1 VTVRLGVLVSGS
13 GSNLGAILAA
23 ISAGE
28 LDAEVGVV
36 ISNKPG
42 VRALERAADAG
53 VPTEVLSHRDYASR
67 EAYDRALAERLRAA
81 RVEWVVLA
89 GFMRIVT
96 KELLDAFPERVL
108 NIHPALL
115 PAFPGVDAQ
124 AQALAYGVRITGCT
138 VHLVDA
144 GVDTG
149 PIVAQVAV
157 PVLPGDD
164 RERLAARILVEE
176 HRLYVEV
183 LRAIAA
189 GRLLVEQATA
199 EGGRKRAWLE
209 ASPPGPEAEALGPG

>member
-23 ISAGE
+23 IASGE

-42 VRALERAADAG
+42 VRALERASEAG
-53 VPTEVLSHRDYASR
+53 VSTEVLSHRDHASR

-81 RVEWVVLA
+81 DVEWVVLA

-96 KELLDAFPERVL
+96 KELLEAFPDRVL

-115 PAFPGVDAQ
+115 PSFPGVDAQ

-149 PIVAQVAV
+149 PILAQAAV
-157 PVLPGDD
+157 PILPGDD
-164 RERLAARILVEE
+164 RERLAARILTEE

-183 LRAIAA
+183 LRQIAS
-189 GRLLVEQATA
+189 GRLLVEPAT
-199 EGGRKRAWLE
+199 EGGGRKRAWLE
-209 ASPPGPEAEALGPG
+209 AGPPAPEAEPPGPG